1 MILIPVLQNVGS
13 KVKGSRS
20 GLTQT
25 YCWTASTSLNCP
37 QNLWSE
43 PSEQLMGLVAQP
55 DGPSE
60 RSLRSGLVLE

>member
-1 MILIPVLQNVGS
+1 MILMPFLQNVGS

-20 GLTQT
+20 GLNQT

-37 QNLWSE
+37 QNLCGE
-43 PSEQLMGLVAQP
+43 PAEQLKGLVAQP